1 MRSHLDRP
9 YVYWFAF
16 ALTLAACHRSSQNS
30 DAAPAPAKRYT
41 VRALVVTLPAQSS
54 GEITLRHEA
63 VPSFT
68 DQSGA
73 VVGMDSMEMP
83 FPSAKGA
90 PLAGLAA
97 GDKVLATFSVDWSQ
111 GLYAIES
118 IEKLPP
124 ETSLDLGKGR
134 AVEAAEHAPTGDAA
148 K

>member
-1 MRSHLDRP
+1 MYPHLARRSA
-9 YVYWFAF
+9 YWVTL
-16 ALTLAACHRSSQNS
+16 ALTLAACHRPSQNS
-30 DAAPAPAKRYT
+30 GAAPAPAKRYA
-41 VRALVVTLPAQSS
+41 VRALLVSLPEQPSD
-54 GEITLRHEA
+54 EVTLRHEA
-63 VPSFT
+63 IPDFT

-111 GLYAIES
+111 GRYAVES
-118 IEKLPP
+118 IKKLPH
-124 ETSLDLGKGR
+124 ETQLELGRGR
-134 AVEAAEHAPTGDAA
+134 AMEAAEHEPTGDAA